1 MRSGAIPGNYTG
13 TVTKQ
18 QLIDTVAGATEKT
31 KVEIETILDSI
42 LEAIS
47 GALQSNERVD
57 LRGFGSFIVKETKAR
72 QGRNPRT
79 GEPIAIAAR
88 RNASFRAAGDLKEK
102 LGRAP
107 ETVTG

>member
-1 MRSGAIPGNYTG
+1 M
-13 TVTKQ
+13 
-18 QLIDTVAGATEKT
+18 
-31 KVEIETILDSI
+31 
-42 LEAIS
+42 
-47 GALQSNERVD
+47 
-57 LRGFGSFIVKETKAR
+57 KETKAR

-102 LGRAP
+102 LSKAA